1 MPETI
6 LHFKGGKKRFLLSPN
21 HLLCRF
27 YCLHV
32 GYFTVQKKKEE
43 KMKERVTSKQE
54 TALKIVL
61 KTVATSD

>member
-32 GYFTVQKKKEE
+32 GYFTVQKKKRGEN
-43 KMKERVTSKQE
+43 ERKSHFKARDSFE
-54 TALKIVL
+54 D
-61 KTVATSD
+61 SSEDRCDF